1 MRSRSE
7 ELQPIMPAYRSVLV
21 GSVAQSKEQSLLAI
35 NQTSATHNMLT
46 NKHSGSRAAQTVIAK
61 PIFLSA
67 VLNLDGLCCCKWSFH
82 IKHHTIVP
90 TAYFATTLNLQ
101 LLLII
106 SKMSLLR
113 YFSPDS
119 NAKPQSESPEAKKCQ
134 YDKQYDKTKR
144 VRKFLPKWQIGRPW
158 LIDSAAGMVCKL
170 CTDNKDALSRQGL
183 LKSRTFISGCVSY
196 KAESI
201 SLHEKSS
208 AHVQATKIIKRKE
221 HPETAPAKI
230 AQLQLHK
237 ANSEKLTLLFR
248 NTHALAKHRK
258 SFRDYLWLCELDEV
272 KGLTLGKTYRNET
285 SCRTFTKYIAES
297 AKQDLTGQISKTNF
311 FSITSDSSTD
321 SSYTEQEIVFV
332 RFVIGGKIYT
342 EFAGITSPKSPD
354 AEGIFNSIM
363 ESLSHVKVT
372 ESTITD
378 KLVGFGCDGASVMVG
393 KKGGVATF
401 FKNLQPS
408 VTIVH
413 CLAHRLEL
421 SFKDSIKNIKLYDSC
436 IVLLMGVYYF
446 YRNSPKQRENL
457 RNAFSSLKMKNIM
470 PTRVGGTRWVGH
482 VLLAVDCF
490 LKGYKAIRTQMEDCV
505 TQTTKVGEDGSVYFG
520 DQYLPA
526 QVHIC
531 LLPYL
536 NDGPSLARF
545 MQEEDKFQGFKLGGN
560 VDHFGSTRTLLA
572 KRILDA
578 LKKRYADLHDQAVPS
593 LRITF
598 IFCTD
603 FGNDKV
609 QTLCLHF
616 KNTLE
621 KAEVDT
627 AEAEMEWLLL
637 KSHLYNRYKDGV
649 QELDWTEV
657 HNAYLE
663 GNRNILPLIDLIRTL
678 PASSSENERGFSNM
692 KQIKTDHRARIKT
705 TTLDQLIT
713 IQMSTADIKNYDPEP
728 AINQW
733 IGGAK
738 TSRRPTFMDGKEPK
752 RARLESLDDNA
763 SEVREI
769 IYDPENVCDN
779 ESDDFDSD
787 FDDNEM
793 SEEEVLRRLDIFMK

>member
-1 MRSRSE
+1 
-7 ELQPIMPAYRSVLV
+7 
-21 GSVAQSKEQSLLAI
+21 
-35 NQTSATHNMLT
+35 
-46 NKHSGSRAAQTVIAK
+46 
-61 PIFLSA
+61 
-67 VLNLDGLCCCKWSFH
+67 
-82 IKHHTIVP
+82 
-90 TAYFATTLNLQ
+90 
-101 LLLII
+101 
-106 SKMSLLR
+106 MSLLR

-237 ANSEKLTLLFR
+237 ANSEKLTLF
-248 NTHALAKHRK
+248 
-258 SFRDYLWLCELDEV
+258 
-272 KGLTLGKTYRNET
+272 
-285 SCRTFTKYIAES
+285 
-297 AKQDLTGQISKTNF
+297 
-311 FSITSDSSTD
+311 STD

-663 GNRNILPLIDLIRTL
+663 GHRNILPLIDLIRTL

-793 SEEEVLRRLDIFMK
+793 SEEEVLRRLDTFMK

>member
-1 MRSRSE
+1 MTS
-7 ELQPIMPAYRSVLV
+7 PATLYRV
-21 GSVAQSKEQSLLAI
+21 
-35 NQTSATHNMLT
+35 
-46 NKHSGSRAAQTVIAK
+46 VISYKA
-61 PIFLSA
+61 SHY
-67 VLNLDGLCCCKWSFH
+67 S
-82 IKHHTIVP
+82 
-90 TAYFATTLNLQ
+90 AYFATTLNLQ

-258 SFRDYLWLCELDEV
+258 SFRDYLWLCELDKV

-505 TQTTKVGEDGSVYFG
+505 TQTTKGESQNKARGYLRLINRKDTLAYIHLMKDILTPLKTLSVILQSNQTTLADVKEKMEVCTSVINTY
-520 DQYLPA
+520 QLS
-526 QVHIC
+526 
-531 LLPYL
+531 
-536 NDGPSLARF
+536 DGPSLARF

-578 LKKRYADLHDQAVPS
+578 LKKRYADLHDQAGIIAATEIANFHMWPKHENVS
-593 LRITF
+593 GRQ
-598 IFCTD
+598 D

-663 GNRNILPLIDLIRTL
+663 GHRNILPLIDLIRTL

>member
-1 MRSRSE
+1 MF
-7 ELQPIMPAYRSVLV
+7 Q
-21 GSVAQSKEQSLLAI
+21 KEKRILAKYG
-35 NQTSATHNMLT
+35 Q
-46 NKHSGSRAAQTVIAK
+46 
-61 PIFLSA
+61 
-67 VLNLDGLCCCKWSFH
+67 NLEWSFH

-237 ANSEKLTLLFR
+237 ANSEKLTLF
-248 NTHALAKHRK
+248 
-258 SFRDYLWLCELDEV
+258 
-272 KGLTLGKTYRNET
+272 
-285 SCRTFTKYIAES
+285 
-297 AKQDLTGQISKTNF
+297 
-311 FSITSDSSTD
+311 STD

-505 TQTTKVGEDGSVYFG
+505 TQTTKGESQNKARGYLRLINRKDTYIHLMKDILTPLKTLSVILQSNQTTLADVKEKMEVCTSVINTY
-520 DQYLPA
+520 QLS
-526 QVHIC
+526 
-531 LLPYL
+531 
-536 NDGPSLARF
+536 DGPSLARF

-578 LKKRYADLHDQAVPS
+578 LKKRYADLHDQAGIIAATEIANFHMWPKHENVS
-593 LRITF
+593 GRQ
-598 IFCTD
+598 D

-663 GNRNILPLIDLIRTL
+663 GHRNILPLIDLIRTL

-793 SEEEVLRRLDIFMK
+793 SEEEVLRRLDTFMK

>member
-1 MRSRSE
+1 
-7 ELQPIMPAYRSVLV
+7 
-21 GSVAQSKEQSLLAI
+21 
-35 NQTSATHNMLT
+35 
-46 NKHSGSRAAQTVIAK
+46 
-61 PIFLSA
+61 
-67 VLNLDGLCCCKWSFH
+67 
-82 IKHHTIVP
+82 
-90 TAYFATTLNLQ
+90 
-101 LLLII
+101 
-106 SKMSLLR
+106 MSLLR

-237 ANSEKLTLLFR
+237 ANSEKLTLF
-248 NTHALAKHRK
+248 
-258 SFRDYLWLCELDEV
+258 
-272 KGLTLGKTYRNET
+272 
-285 SCRTFTKYIAES
+285 
-297 AKQDLTGQISKTNF
+297 
-311 FSITSDSSTD
+311 STD

-505 TQTTKVGEDGSVYFG
+505 TQTTKGESQNKARGYLRLINRKDTLAYIHLMKDILTPLKTLSVILQSNQTTLADVKEKMEVCTSVINTY
-520 DQYLPA
+520 QLS
-526 QVHIC
+526 
-531 LLPYL
+531 
-536 NDGPSLARF
+536 DGPSLARF

-578 LKKRYADLHDQAVPS
+578 LKKRYADLHDQAGIIAATEIANFHMWPKHENVS
-593 LRITF
+593 GRQ
-598 IFCTD
+598 D

-663 GNRNILPLIDLIRTL
+663 GHRNILPLIDLIRTL

-793 SEEEVLRRLDIFMK
+793 SEEEVLRRLDTFMK